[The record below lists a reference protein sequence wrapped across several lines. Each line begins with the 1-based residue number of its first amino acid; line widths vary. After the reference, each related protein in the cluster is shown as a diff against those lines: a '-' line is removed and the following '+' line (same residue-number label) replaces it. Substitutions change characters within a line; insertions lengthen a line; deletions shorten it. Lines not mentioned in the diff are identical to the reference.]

1 MAGVDRLEYL
11 NWQELDLRSEYL
23 MKRHPRIGESA
34 EIRFV
39 VGSEHTI
46 TFAEP
51 PMPAVLSTPTLIG
64 FMEQTARKALTPL
77 MDDGETNLGVKVDI
91 EHLAGTLP
99 GHEVT
104 CTARVTFQVEAR
116 DETDL
121 LSRGV
126 HRRCVVDTARLARRL
141 SRKAL

>member
-1 MAGVDRLEYL
+1 
-11 NWQELDLRSEYL
+11 
-23 MKRHPRIGESA
+23 MKRTPRIGESA
-34 EIRFV
+34 EIQFV
-39 VGSEHTI
+39 VGPEHTI

-51 PMPAVLSTPTLIG
+51 PMPAVLSTPRLIEV
-64 FMEQTARKALTPL
+64 MEQTARKALTPL
-77 MDDGETNLGVKVDI
+77 MDAGETNLGVKVDI

-104 CTARVTFQVEAR
+104 CTARVINLELPFVTFQIEAR

-141 SRKAL
+141 ERKQL

>member
-1 MAGVDRLEYL
+1 
-11 NWQELDLRSEYL
+11 
-23 MKRHPRIGESA
+23 MKRPPRIGDSA
-34 EIRFV
+34 EIKFV

-64 FMEQTARKALTPL
+64 FLEQTARKAITPL
-77 MDDGETNLGVKVDI
+77 MDEGETNLGVKVDV

-104 CTARVTFQVEAR
+104 CTARVIHLELPYVNFQVEAR

-126 HRRCVVDTARLARRL
+126 HRRCIVDTARLAKRL

>member
-1 MAGVDRLEYL
+1 
-11 NWQELDLRSEYL
+11 
-23 MKRHPRIGESA
+23 MKRPPRIGDSA
-34 EIRFV
+34 EIKFV

-64 FMEQTARKALTPL
+64 FMEQTARKAITPL
-77 MDDGETNLGVKVDI
+77 MDEGETNLGVKVDV

-104 CTARVTFQVEAR
+104 CTARVIHLELPYVNFQVEAR
-116 DETDL
+116 DETDF

-126 HRRCVVDTARLARRL
+126 HRRCIVDTARLAKRL
-141 SRKAL
+141 SKKAL